1 MKIPAAKEKSMPEHF
16 LLERDGRIATLTF
29 NRPEKRNPLN
39 EEIVLELENLLY
51 QVRDDKDIRV
61 LIFTGTGNT
70 FSAGADLSQ
79 VKGITDPA
87 ERHRIFAPLGKRRVR
102 LIGRVL
108 HTLVNLEQVTIA
120 AVNGY
125 AAGGGWSLALAC
137 DLRIAIEEA
146 EFWFPEVDLGV
157 PLSPASTSLVLAHVG
172 PALAKEIIIGCR
184 RFKAAE
190 LLTLGMLNRVVK
202 KSELLPTVRE
212 LAQSIASKKPSAVAV
227 SKATINTLAMGQS
240 VLRTDIFLER
250 E

>member
-1 MKIPAAKEKSMPEHF
+1 MPDHFVLEKE
-16 LLERDGRIATLTF
+16 GRIATLTF

-39 EEIVLELENLLY
+39 EEIVLEFESLLH
-51 QVRDDKDIRV
+51 QIRDDKDIRV

-87 ERHRIFAPLGKRRVR
+87 ERQRIFAPLGKRRVR

-120 AVNGY
+120 AINGY
-125 AAGGGWSLALAC
+125 AAGGGWSLALGC
-137 DLRIAIEEA
+137 DLRIAVEEA

-157 PLSPASTSLVLAHVG
+157 PLSPASTSLLAAHVG
-172 PALAKEIIIGCR
+172 PALAKEIIITCR

-190 LLTLGMLNRVVK
+190 LLPLGILNRVVK
-202 KSELLPTVRE
+202 KADLMPTVRE
-212 LAQSIASKKPSAVAV
+212 LAQSLANKNSTAVMA
-227 SKATINTLAMGQS
+227 SKATVNALALGQT
-240 VLRTDIFLER
+240 VIRPDTFMTRD
-250 E
+250 

>member
-1 MKIPAAKEKSMPEHF
+1 MPEHF
-16 LLERDGRIATLTF
+16 LLEKDGRIATLTF

-39 EEIVLELENLLY
+39 EEIVLELESLLH
-51 QVRDDKDIRV
+51 QIRDDKDIRV

-79 VKGITDPA
+79 VKGVTDLA
-87 ERHRIFAPLGKRRVR
+87 ERQRIFAPLGKRRVR
-102 LIGRVL
+102 VIGRVL

-125 AAGGGWSLALAC
+125 AAGGGWSLALGC
-137 DLRIAIEEA
+137 DLRIAVEEA

-172 PALAKEIIIGCR
+172 PALAKEMIIGCR
-184 RFKAAE
+184 RFKANE

-202 KSELLPTVRE
+202 KAELMPTVRE
-212 LAQSIASKKPSAVAV
+212 LAQSVADKKPSAVAI

>member
-1 MKIPAAKEKSMPEHF
+1 MPEHF
-16 LLERDGRIATLTF
+16 VLEKEGRIATLTF

-39 EEIVLELENLLY
+39 EEIVLEFESLLH
-51 QVRDDKDIRV
+51 QIRDDKDIRV
-61 LIFTGTGNT
+61 LIFTGSGNT

-87 ERHRIFAPLGKRRVR
+87 ERQRIFAPLGKRRVR

-120 AVNGY
+120 AINGY
-125 AAGGGWSLALAC
+125 AVGGGWSLALGC
-137 DLRIAIEEA
+137 DLRIAVEEA

-157 PLSPASTSLVLAHVG
+157 PLSPASTSLLAAHVG
-172 PALAKEIIIGCR
+172 PALAKEIIITCR

-190 LLTLGMLNRVVK
+190 LLPLGILNRVVK
-202 KSELLPTVRE
+202 KADLISTVRE
-212 LAQSIASKKPSAVAV
+212 LAQSVAQKNPTAVMA
-227 SKATINTLAMGQS
+227 SKATINALAMHHA
-240 VLRTDIFLER
+240 VVRPDTLLAR

>member
-1 MKIPAAKEKSMPEHF
+1 MPDHFVLEKE
-16 LLERDGRIATLTF
+16 GRIATLTF

-39 EEIVLELENLLY
+39 EEIVLELESLLH
-51 QVRDDKDIRV
+51 QIRDDNAVRV

-87 ERHRIFAPLGKRRVR
+87 ERQRIFAPLGKRRVR

-120 AVNGY
+120 AINGY
-125 AAGGGWSLALAC
+125 AAGGGWSLALGC
-137 DLRIAIEEA
+137 DLRIAVEEA

-157 PLSPASTSLVLAHVG
+157 PLSPASTSLLAAHVG
-172 PALAKEIIIGCR
+172 PALAKEIIITCR

-190 LLTLGMLNRVVK
+190 LLPLGILNRVVK
-202 KSELLPTVRE
+202 KAELMPTVRE
-212 LAQSIASKKPSAVAV
+212 LAQSLAQKNPTAVMV
-227 SKATINTLAMGQS
+227 SKATVNALALSQTVIRPDTFMP
-240 VLRTDIFLER
+240 R

>member
-1 MKIPAAKEKSMPEHF
+1 MPDHF
-16 LLERDGRIATLTF
+16 LLDKDGRIATLTF

-39 EEIVLELENLLY
+39 EEIVLELESLLH
-51 QVRDDKDIRV
+51 QIRDDKDIRV

-79 VKGITDPA
+79 VKGITNPA
-87 ERHRIFAPLGKRRVR
+87 ERQRIFAPLGKRRVR
-102 LIGRVL
+102 LISRVL
-108 HTLVNLEQVTIA
+108 NTLVNLEQVTIA

-125 AAGGGWSLALAC
+125 AAGGGWSLALGC
-137 DLRIAIEEA
+137 DLRIAVEEA

-172 PALAKEIIIGCR
+172 PTLAKEMIIGCR
-184 RFKAAE
+184 RFKADE

-202 KSELLPTVRE
+202 KADLMPTVRE
-212 LAQSIASKKPSAVAV
+212 LARSVADKKPSAVAI

>member
-1 MKIPAAKEKSMPEHF
+1 MKTPAAKETLMPEHF
-16 LLERDGRIATLTF
+16 LLNKDGRTATLIF

-39 EEIVLELENLLY
+39 EDIVLEFESLLH
-51 QVRDDKDIRV
+51 QIRDDTDIRV

-79 VKGITDPA
+79 VKGITDPT
-87 ERHRIFAPLGKRRVR
+87 ERQRIFAPLGKRRAR
-102 LIGRVL
+102 LIGRAL

-137 DLRIAIEEA
+137 DLRIAVEEA

-157 PLSPASTSLVLAHVG
+157 PLSPASTALVLAHVG

-202 KSELLPTVRE
+202 KAELMTTTQE
-212 LAQSIASKKPSAVAV
+212 LAQSIANKKPSAVAV

-240 VLRTDIFLER
+240 VLRTDLFLER

>member
-1 MKIPAAKEKSMPEHF
+1 MPDHF

-39 EEIVLELENLLY
+39 EEIILELESLLH
-51 QVRDDKDIRV
+51 QIRDDKDIRV

-79 VKGITDPA
+79 VKGVTDPA
-87 ERHRIFAPLGKRRVR
+87 ERQRIFAPLGKRRVR

-108 HTLVNLEQVTIA
+108 HTLVNLEQLTIA

-125 AAGGGWSLALAC
+125 AAGGGWALALGC
-137 DLRIAIEEA
+137 DLRIAVEEA

-172 PALAKEIIIGCR
+172 PAVAKEMVIGCR
-184 RFKAAE
+184 RFKADE

-202 KSELLPTVRE
+202 KAELMPTVRE
-212 LAQSIASKKPSAVAV
+212 LAQSMADKKPSAVAI